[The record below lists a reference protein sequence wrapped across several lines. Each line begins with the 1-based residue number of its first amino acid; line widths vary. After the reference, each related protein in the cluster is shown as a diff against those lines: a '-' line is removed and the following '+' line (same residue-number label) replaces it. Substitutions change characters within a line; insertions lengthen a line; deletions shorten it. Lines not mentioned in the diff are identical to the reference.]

1 MKKQSA
7 EDEPTDVAGRRSPLE
22 GAERGSKE
30 HAVAQ
35 LEIVKQ
41 IRKLLH

>member
-7 EDEPTDVAGRRSPLE
+7 EDEPTDVAGKRSPLE
-22 GAERGSKE
+22 GAEQESKE
-30 HAVAQ
+30 YAVAQ
-35 LEIVKQ
+35 LEIVKH